1 LWIADFKWSALGAFE
16 ALRIMGIQRESGEGR
31 KMEQRRKQILSWC
44 LYDWA
49 NSAFACTIMAAVLP
63 VFYSSVAG
71 ANLNKTTASSYWG
84 YTNTI
89 AMLIV
94 ACSAPILGALADHR
108 GIKKQFLAFFAGM
121 GIVST
126 SLLFFVGRG
135 DWFLASLLYIIGMV
149 GFSGG
154 NNFYDS
160 LLPHVAGAKD
170 IDRISSLGYALGY
183 LGGGILLAL
192 NLAMILKPHWFGIAD
207 AEWGTRYSFVTVGV
221 WWATFS
227 IPILKNVPEP
237 PVVPIPGESSNSL
250 RASLQRLS
258 LTFHHIRQ
266 YREAF
271 KFLLAFWLFNDGIGT
286 IISMAVIFGAEIN
299 ISQGN
304 LIGSILAVQF
314 IGIPFSLLFGRLA
327 GRMGTKQAIFLGLAV
342 YTGISVGGYFI
353 QTALH
358 FWILAVLVGFVQGGT
373 QALSRSLFGTMIPK
387 SRSAEFFSFYDVSS
401 KFAGIIGPFVFGLV
415 GQLTGSSRLSVFA
428 LVIFFIGGG
437 IILSTV
443 NEEEGRARALS

>member
-1 LWIADFKWSALGAFE
+1 MIV
-16 ALRIMGIQRESGEGR
+16 
-31 KMEQRRKQILSWC
+31 SWC

-49 NSAFACTIMAAVLP
+49 NSAFAATIMAAVLP

-71 ANLNKTTASSYWG
+71 AGLSKPTASSYWG

-94 ACSAPILGALADHR
+94 AFCAPILGALADHS
-108 GIKKQFLAFFAGM
+108 GTKKRFLAFFAGM
-121 GIVST
+121 GVVST
-126 SLLFFVGRG
+126 ALLVFVGRG
-135 DWFLASLLYIIGMV
+135 DWLLASFLYILGMV

-160 LLPHVAGAKD
+160 LLPHVAGEKD
-170 IDRISSLGYALGY
+170 IDRISSYGYAFGY
-183 LGGGILLAL
+183 LGGGILLAV
-192 NLAMILKPHWFGIAD
+192 NLAMILKPELIGIPD
-207 AEWGTRYSFVTVGV
+207 AEWGTRYSFLTVGV
-221 WWATFS
+221 WWSVFS

-237 PVVPIPGESSNSL
+237 PIVPIPGESSNPL
-250 RASLQRLS
+250 RASFQRLS
-258 LTFHHIRQ
+258 LTFHHLRR
-266 YREAF
+266 YREAC
-271 KFLLAFWLFNDGIGT
+271 KFLIAFWLFNDGIGT

-299 ISQGN
+299 IPREH

-314 IGIPFSLLFGRLA
+314 IGIPFSILFGRLA
-327 GRMGTKQAIFLGLAV
+327 DRMGTKRAIFLGLAV
-342 YTGISVGGYFI
+342 YTGISIGGYFI

-415 GQLTGSSRLSVFA
+415 GQLTGSSRLSVVA

-437 IILSTV
+437 LILLTV
-443 NEEEGRARALS
+443 DEKEGRAKASS

>member
-1 LWIADFKWSALGAFE
+1 
-16 ALRIMGIQRESGEGR
+16 
-31 KMEQRRKQILSWC
+31 MEKQRRKVILSWC

-49 NSAFACTIMAAVLP
+49 NSAFASTIMAAVLP

-71 ANLNKTTASSYWG
+71 ANLSKTTASSYWG
-84 YTNTI
+84 YTNTL
-89 AMLIV
+89 AMLVV
-94 ACSAPILGALADHR
+94 AFSAPILGALADHR
-108 GIKKQFLAFFAGM
+108 GIKKRFLALFAGM

-126 SLLFFVGRG
+126 SMLVFVGKG

-160 LLPHVAGAKD
+160 LLPHVAGEKD

-183 LGGGILLAL
+183 LGGGILLAF
-192 NLAMILKPHWFGIAD
+192 NVAMILKPHWFGIAD
-207 AEWGTRYSFVTVGV
+207 AEWGTRYSFLTVGV
-221 WWATFS
+221 WWAAFS

-237 PVVPIPGESSNSL
+237 PIVPIPGESSNPL

-258 LTFHHIRQ
+258 LTFHNIRQ

-271 KFLLAFWLFNDGIGT
+271 KFLIAFWLFNDGIGT

-299 ISQGN
+299 IPQAH

-314 IGIPFSLLFGRLA
+314 IGIPFSILFGRLA
-327 GRMGTKQAIFLGLAV
+327 GWMGTKRSIFLGLAV
-342 YTGISVGGYFI
+342 YTGISIGGYFI

-373 QALSRSLFGTMIPK
+373 QALSRSLFGTMIPR

-401 KFAGIIGPFVFGLV
+401 KFAGIIGPFVFGIV
-415 GQLTGSSRLSVFA
+415 GQMTGSSRLSVVA

-437 IILSTV
+437 MILFTV
-443 NEEEGRARALS
+443 NEKEGRARALAQPTSRRI

>member
-1 LWIADFKWSALGAFE
+1 
-16 ALRIMGIQRESGEGR
+16 
-31 KMEQRRKQILSWC
+31 MEKQRRKVVLSWC

-49 NSAFACTIMAAVLP
+49 NSAFAATIMASVLP

-71 ANLNKTTASSYWG
+71 AELSKTTASSYWG

-94 ACSAPILGALADHR
+94 AFCAPILGALADHS
-108 GIKKQFLAFFAGM
+108 GMKKRFLAFFAGM
-121 GIVST
+121 GVVST
-126 SLLFFVGRG
+126 AMLVFVGRG
-135 DWFLASLLYIIGMV
+135 DWFLASFLYILGMV

-160 LLPHVAGAKD
+160 LLPHVAGEKD
-170 IDRISSLGYALGY
+170 IDRISSYGYAFGY
-183 LGGGILLAL
+183 LGGGILLAV
-192 NLAMILKPHWFGIAD
+192 NLAMILKPHLFGIPD
-207 AEWGTRYSFVTVGV
+207 AEWGTRYSFLTVGV
-221 WWATFS
+221 WWSVFS

-237 PVVPIPGESSNSL
+237 SIVPIPGESSHPL

-258 LTFHHIRQ
+258 LTLRHIRR

-271 KFLLAFWLFNDGIGT
+271 KFLIAYWLFNDGIGT

-299 ISQGN
+299 IPQEH

-314 IGIPFSLLFGRLA
+314 IGIPFSILFGRLA
-327 GRMGTKQAIFLGLAV
+327 GRIGTKRAIFLGLAV
-342 YTGISVGGYFI
+342 YTGISMGGYFI

-373 QALSRSLFGTMIPK
+373 QALSRSLFGRMIPK

-415 GQLTGSSRLSVFA
+415 GQLAGSSRLSVVA

-437 IILSTV
+437 LILLTV
-443 NEEEGRARALS
+443 DEKEGRARASS

>member
-1 LWIADFKWSALGAFE
+1 
-16 ALRIMGIQRESGEGR
+16 M
-31 KMEQRRKQILSWC
+31 ILSWC

-49 NSAFACTIMAAVLP
+49 NSAFASTIMAAVLP

-71 ANLNKTTASSYWG
+71 ANLSKTTASSYWG
-84 YTNTI
+84 YTNTL
-89 AMLIV
+89 AMLVV
-94 ACSAPILGALADHR
+94 AFSAPILGALADHR
-108 GIKKQFLAFFAGM
+108 GIKKRFLALFAGM

-126 SLLFFVGRG
+126 SMLVFVGKG
-135 DWFLASLLYIIGMV
+135 DWFLASFLYIIGMV

-160 LLPHVAGAKD
+160 LLPHVAGEKD

-183 LGGGILLAL
+183 LGGGILLAF
-192 NLAMILKPHWFGIAD
+192 NVAMILKPHWFGIAD
-207 AEWGTRYSFVTVGV
+207 AEWGTRYSFLTVGV
-221 WWATFS
+221 WWAAFS

-237 PVVPIPGESSNSL
+237 PIVPIPGESSNPL

-258 LTFHHIRQ
+258 LTFHNIRQ

-271 KFLLAFWLFNDGIGT
+271 KFLIAFWLFNDGIGT

-299 ISQGN
+299 IPQAH

-314 IGIPFSLLFGRLA
+314 IGIPFTILFGRLA
-327 GRMGTKQAIFLGLAV
+327 GWVGTKRSIFLGLAV
-342 YTGISVGGYFI
+342 YTGISIGGYFI

-373 QALSRSLFGTMIPK
+373 QALSRSLFGTMIPR

-415 GQLTGSSRLSVFA
+415 GQLTGSSRLSVVA
-428 LVIFFIGGG
+428 LVVFFIGGG
-437 IILSTV
+437 MILFTV
-443 NEEEGRARALS
+443 NEKEGRARAFS

>member
-1 LWIADFKWSALGAFE
+1 
-16 ALRIMGIQRESGEGR
+16 
-31 KMEQRRKQILSWC
+31 MEKQRRKVILSWC

-49 NSAFACTIMAAVLP
+49 NSAFASTIMAAVLP

-71 ANLNKTTASSYWG
+71 ANLSKTTASSYWG
-84 YTNTI
+84 YTNTL
-89 AMLIV
+89 AMLVV
-94 ACSAPILGALADHR
+94 AFSAPILGALADHR
-108 GIKKQFLAFFAGM
+108 GIKKRFLALFAGM

-126 SLLFFVGRG
+126 SMLVFVGKG

-160 LLPHVAGAKD
+160 LLPHVAGEKD

-183 LGGGILLAL
+183 LGGGILLAF
-192 NLAMILKPHWFGIAD
+192 NVAMILKPHWFGIAD
-207 AEWGTRYSFVTVGV
+207 AEWGTRYSFLTVGV
-221 WWATFS
+221 WWAAFS
-227 IPILKNVPEP
+227 IPLLKNVPEP
-237 PVVPIPGESSNSL
+237 AIVPIPGESSNPL

-258 LTFHHIRQ
+258 LTFHNIRQ

-271 KFLLAFWLFNDGIGT
+271 KFLIAFWLFNDGIGT

-299 ISQGN
+299 IPQAH

-314 IGIPFSLLFGRLA
+314 IGIPFSILFGRLA
-327 GRMGTKQAIFLGLAV
+327 GWMGTKRSIFLGLAV
-342 YTGISVGGYFI
+342 YTGISIGGYFI

-401 KFAGIIGPFVFGLV
+401 KFAGIIGPFVFGIV
-415 GQLTGSSRLSVFA
+415 GQMTGSSRLSVVA

-437 IILSTV
+437 MILFTV
-443 NEEEGRARALS
+443 NEKEGRARAFS

>member
-1 LWIADFKWSALGAFE
+1 
-16 ALRIMGIQRESGEGR
+16 
-31 KMEQRRKQILSWC
+31 MEKQRRKRVLSWC

-49 NSAFACTIMAAVLP
+49 NSAFAATIMAAVLP

-71 ANLNKTTASSYWG
+71 ADLSKTTASSYWG

-94 ACSAPILGALADHR
+94 AFCAPILGALADHS
-108 GIKKQFLAFFAGM
+108 GTKKRFLAFFAGL
-121 GIVST
+121 GVVST
-126 SLLFFVGRG
+126 AMLVFVGRG
-135 DWFLASLLYIIGMV
+135 DWFLASLLYILGMV

-160 LLPHVAGAKD
+160 LLPHVAGDKD
-170 IDRISSLGYALGY
+170 IDRISSYGYAFGY
-183 LGGGILLAL
+183 LGGGILLAV
-192 NLAMILKPHWFGIAD
+192 NLAMILKPHLFGIPD
-207 AEWGTRYSFVTVGV
+207 AEWGTRYSFLTVGV
-221 WWATFS
+221 WWSVFS

-237 PVVPIPGESSNSL
+237 PVVPIPGESSHPL

-258 LTFHHIRQ
+258 LTLGHIRR

-271 KFLLAFWLFNDGIGT
+271 KFLIAYWLFNDGIGT

-299 ISQGN
+299 IPQEH
-304 LIGSILAVQF
+304 LIGAILAVQF
-314 IGIPFSLLFGRLA
+314 IGIPFSILFGRLA
-327 GRMGTKQAIFLGLAV
+327 GRMGTKRAIFLGLAV
-342 YTGISVGGYFI
+342 YTGISLGGYFI

-373 QALSRSLFGTMIPK
+373 QALSRSLFGTLIPK

-415 GQLTGSSRLSVFA
+415 GQLTGSSRLSVVA

-437 IILSTV
+437 SILLTV
-443 NEEEGRARALS
+443 DEKEGRARASS

>member
-1 LWIADFKWSALGAFE
+1 MD
-16 ALRIMGIQRESGEGR
+16 R
-31 KMEQRRKQILSWC
+31 QRRKMIFSWC

-49 NSAFACTIMAAVLP
+49 NSAFATIIIAAVLP

-71 ANLNKTTASSYWG
+71 ANLSKTTASSYWG

-94 ACSAPILGALADHR
+94 ACTAPILGALADHS
-108 GIKKQFLAFFAGM
+108 GIKKRFLALFAGM
-121 GIVST
+121 GAVSAT
-126 SLLFFVGRG
+126 MLVFVGKG

-160 LLPHVAGAKD
+160 LLPHVAGEKN
-170 IDRISSLGYALGY
+170 IDRISSYGYALGY
-183 LGGGILLAL
+183 LGGGILLAF
-192 NLAMILKPHWFGIAD
+192 NLAMILKPHWFGIPD
-207 AEWGTRYSFVTVGV
+207 AEWGTRYSFLTVGV
-221 WWATFS
+221 WWTLFS

-237 PVVPIPGESSNSL
+237 PVVPIPGESTNPF

-258 LTFHHIRQ
+258 QTFHNLRQ

-271 KFLLAFWLFNDGIGT
+271 KFLVAFWLYNDGIGT

-299 ISQGN
+299 IPQSH

-314 IGIPFSLLFGRLA
+314 IGIPFSVLFGRLA
-327 GRMGTKQAIFLGLAV
+327 DWMGTKRAIFLGLAV
-342 YTGISVGGYFI
+342 YTIISLGGYFI

-373 QALSRSLFGTMIPK
+373 QALSRSLFGAMIPK

-401 KFAGIIGPFVFGLV
+401 KFAGIIGPFVFGIV
-415 GQLTGSSRLSVFA
+415 GQMTGSSRLSVVA
-428 LVIFFIGGG
+428 LVVFFIGGG
-437 IILSTV
+437 LILLAV
-443 NEEEGRARALS
+443 NEKEGKSRALF

>member
-1 LWIADFKWSALGAFE
+1 
-16 ALRIMGIQRESGEGR
+16 
-31 KMEQRRKQILSWC
+31 MEKERRKQILSWC

-49 NSAFACTIMAAVLP
+49 NSAFAATIMAAVLP

-71 ANLNKTTASSYWG
+71 ANLSKTTASSYWG
-84 YTNTI
+84 YTNTL
-89 AMLIV
+89 AMLVV
-94 ACSAPILGALADHR
+94 AFSAPILGALADHR
-108 GIKKQFLAFFAGM
+108 GIKKRFLALFAGM

-126 SLLFFVGRG
+126 SLLVFVGKG

-160 LLPHVAGAKD
+160 LLPHVAGEKD

-183 LGGGILLAL
+183 LGGGILLAF
-192 NLAMILKPHWFGIAD
+192 NVAMILKPHWFGIVD
-207 AEWGTRYSFVTVGV
+207 AEWGTRYSFLTVGV
-221 WWATFS
+221 WWAAFS

-237 PVVPIPGESSNSL
+237 PVVPIPGESSNPL

-258 LTFHHIRQ
+258 LTFHNIRQ

-271 KFLLAFWLFNDGIGT
+271 KFLVAFWLFNDGIGT

-299 ISQGN
+299 IPQAH

-314 IGIPFSLLFGRLA
+314 IGIPFSILFGRLA
-327 GRMGTKQAIFLGLAV
+327 GWMGTKRSIFLGLAV
-342 YTGISVGGYFI
+342 YTGISIGGYFI

-387 SRSAEFFSFYDVSS
+387 YRSAEFFSFYDVSS
-401 KFAGIIGPFVFGLV
+401 KFAGIIGPFVFGIV
-415 GQLTGSSRLSVFA
+415 GQMTGSSRLSVVA

-437 IILSTV
+437 MILFTV
-443 NEEEGRARALS
+443 NEKEGRAKALAQPTSRRI

>member
-1 LWIADFKWSALGAFE
+1 
-16 ALRIMGIQRESGEGR
+16 
-31 KMEQRRKQILSWC
+31 MEKQRRKMVLSWC

-49 NSAFACTIMAAVLP
+49 NSAFATIIMAAVLP

-71 ANLNKTTASSYWG
+71 ANLSKTTASSYWG
-84 YTNTI
+84 YTNTL
-89 AMLIV
+89 AMLVV
-94 ACSAPILGALADHR
+94 AFSAPILGALADHR
-108 GIKKQFLAFFAGM
+108 GIKKRFLALFAGM

-126 SLLFFVGRG
+126 SFLVLVGKG

-160 LLPHVAGAKD
+160 LLPHVAGEKD

-183 LGGGILLAL
+183 LGGGILLAF

-207 AEWGTRYSFVTVGV
+207 AEWGTRYSFLTVGV
-221 WWATFS
+221 WWAAFS

-237 PVVPIPGESSNSL
+237 PVVPIPGESSNAL
-250 RASLQRLS
+250 RASLQRLA
-258 LTFHHIRQ
+258 LTFHNLRQ

-271 KFLLAFWLFNDGIGT
+271 KFLIAFWLFNDGIGT

-299 ISQGN
+299 IPQAH

-314 IGIPFSLLFGRLA
+314 IGIPFSILFGRLA
-327 GRMGTKQAIFLGLAV
+327 GWMGTKRAIFLGLAV
-342 YTGISVGGYFI
+342 YTGISIGGYFI

-415 GQLTGSSRLSVFA
+415 GQLTGSSRLSVVA

-437 IILSTV
+437 MILFTV
-443 NEEEGRARALS
+443 NEKEGRARAFS

>member
-1 LWIADFKWSALGAFE
+1 
-16 ALRIMGIQRESGEGR
+16 M
-31 KMEQRRKQILSWC
+31 ILSWC

-49 NSAFACTIMAAVLP
+49 NSAFASTIMAAVLP

-84 YTNTI
+84 YTNTL
-89 AMLIV
+89 AMLVV
-94 ACSAPILGALADHR
+94 AFSAPILGALADHR
-108 GIKKQFLAFFAGM
+108 GIKKRFLALFAGM

-126 SLLFFVGRG
+126 SLLVFVGKG
-135 DWFLASLLYIIGMV
+135 DWFLASFLYIIGMV

-160 LLPHVAGAKD
+160 LLPHVAGEKD

-183 LGGGILLAL
+183 LGGGILLAF
-192 NLAMILKPHWFGIAD
+192 NVAMILKPHWFGIAD
-207 AEWGTRYSFVTVGV
+207 AEWGTRYSFLTVGV
-221 WWATFS
+221 WWAAFS

-237 PVVPIPGESSNSL
+237 PIIPIPGESSNPL

-258 LTFHHIRQ
+258 LTFHNIRQ

-271 KFLLAFWLFNDGIGT
+271 KFLIAFWLFNDGIGT

-299 ISQGN
+299 IPQAH

-314 IGIPFSLLFGRLA
+314 IGIPFSILFGRLA
-327 GRMGTKQAIFLGLAV
+327 GRMGTKRAIFLGLAV
-342 YTGISVGGYFI
+342 YTGISIGGYFI

-401 KFAGIIGPFVFGLV
+401 KFAGIIGPFVFGIV
-415 GQLTGSSRLSVFA
+415 GQMTGSSRLSVVA
-428 LVIFFIGGG
+428 LVVFFIGGG
-437 IILSTV
+437 MILSTV
-443 NEEEGRARALS
+443 NEKEGRAKALAQPTSRRI

>member
-1 LWIADFKWSALGAFE
+1 
-16 ALRIMGIQRESGEGR
+16 
-31 KMEQRRKQILSWC
+31 MEKQRRKIILSWC

-49 NSAFACTIMAAVLP
+49 NSAFASTIMAAVLP

-84 YTNTI
+84 YTNTL
-89 AMLIV
+89 AMLVV
-94 ACSAPILGALADHR
+94 AFSAPLLGALADHR
-108 GIKKQFLAFFAGM
+108 GIKKRFLALFAGM

-126 SLLFFVGRG
+126 SLLVLVGKG

-160 LLPHVAGAKD
+160 LLPHVAGEKD

-183 LGGGILLAL
+183 LGGGILLAF
-192 NLAMILKPHWFGIAD
+192 NVAMILKPHWFGIAD
-207 AEWGTRYSFVTVGV
+207 AEWGTRYSFLTVGV
-221 WWATFS
+221 WWAAFS
-227 IPILKNVPEP
+227 IPLLKYVPEP
-237 PVVPIPGESSNSL
+237 PVVPIPGESSNPL

-258 LTFHHIRQ
+258 LTFHNIRQ

-271 KFLLAFWLFNDGIGT
+271 KFLIAFWLFNDGIGT

-299 ISQGN
+299 IPQAH

-314 IGIPFSLLFGRLA
+314 IGIPFSILFGRLA
-327 GRMGTKQAIFLGLAV
+327 GRMGTKRSIFLGLAV
-342 YTGISVGGYFI
+342 YTGISIGGYFI

-373 QALSRSLFGTMIPK
+373 QALSRSLFGTMVPK

-401 KFAGIIGPFVFGLV
+401 KFAGIIGPFVFGIV
-415 GQLTGSSRLSVFA
+415 GQMTGSSRLSVVA
-428 LVIFFIGGG
+428 LVIFFIGGAM
-437 IILSTV
+437 ILSTV
-443 NEEEGRARALS
+443 NEKEGRAKALAQPTSRRI

>member
-1 LWIADFKWSALGAFE
+1 
-16 ALRIMGIQRESGEGR
+16 
-31 KMEQRRKQILSWC
+31 MEKQRRKMILSWC

-49 NSAFACTIMAAVLP
+49 NSAFATTIMAAVLP

-71 ANLNKTTASSYWG
+71 ADLSKTTASSYWG

-89 AMLIV
+89 SMLLV
-94 ACSAPILGALADHR
+94 AFTAPLLGALADH
-108 GIKKQFLAFFAGM
+108 GGMKKKFLAFFAGM
-121 GIVST
+121 GVVST
-126 SLLFFVGRG
+126 GMLVFVGRG

-160 LLPHVAGAKD
+160 LLPHVAGEKD
-170 IDRISSLGYALGY
+170 IDRISSYGYALGY
-183 LGGGILLAL
+183 LGGGILLAF
-192 NLAMILKPHWFGIAD
+192 NLSMILKPHWFGIPE
-207 AEWGTRYSFVTVGV
+207 AEWGTRYSFLTVGV
-221 WWATFS
+221 WWTLFS

-237 PVVPIPGESSNSL
+237 PIVPIAGESANPL

-258 LTFHHIRQ
+258 LTFHNLRQ

-271 KFLLAFWLFNDGIGT
+271 KFLVAFWLYNDGIGT

-299 ISQGN
+299 ISQGH

-314 IGIPFSLLFGRLA
+314 IGIPFTDLFGRLA
-327 GRMGTKQAIFLGLAV
+327 GWMGTKRAIFLGLAV
-342 YTGISVGGYFI
+342 YTGISLGGYFI
-353 QTALH
+353 QRALH

-373 QALSRSLFGTMIPK
+373 QALSRSLFGTLIPK

-401 KFAGIIGPFVFGLV
+401 KFAGIIGPFVFGIV
-415 GQLTGSSRLSVFA
+415 GQMTGSSRLSVVA
-428 LVIFFIGGG
+428 LVVFFVGGG

-443 NEEEGRARALS
+443 NDKEGRARALVQPTPRRI

>member
-1 LWIADFKWSALGAFE
+1 
-16 ALRIMGIQRESGEGR
+16 MVV
-31 KMEQRRKQILSWC
+31 SWC

-49 NSAFACTIMAAVLP
+49 NSAFAATIMAAVLP

-71 ANLNKTTASSYWG
+71 ADLSKTTASSYWG

-94 ACSAPILGALADHR
+94 ASCAPILGALADHC
-108 GIKKQFLAFFAGM
+108 GMKKRFLAFFAGM
-121 GIVST
+121 GVVST
-126 SLLFFVGRG
+126 AMLVFVGRG
-135 DWFLASLLYIIGMV
+135 DWFLASLLYILGMV

-160 LLPHVAGAKD
+160 LLPHVAGEKD
-170 IDRISSLGYALGY
+170 IDRISSYGYAFGY
-183 LGGGILLAL
+183 LGGGILLAV
-192 NLAMILKPHWFGIAD
+192 NLAMILKPHLFGIPD
-207 AEWGTRYSFVTVGV
+207 AEWGTRYSFLTVGI
-221 WWATFS
+221 WWSVFS

-237 PVVPIPGESSNSL
+237 PIVPIPGESSNPL

-258 LTFHHIRQ
+258 LTFHHIRS

-271 KFLLAFWLFNDGIGT
+271 KFLIAFWLFNDGIGT

-299 ISQGN
+299 IPQEH

-314 IGIPFSLLFGRLA
+314 IGIPCSILFGRLA
-327 GRMGTKQAIFLGLAV
+327 DRIGTKRAIFLGLAV
-342 YTGISVGGYFI
+342 YTGISIGGYFI

-415 GQLTGSSRLSVFA
+415 GQLTGSSRLSVVA

-437 IILSTV
+437 LILLTV
-443 NEEEGRARALS
+443 DEKEGRARASS

>member
-1 LWIADFKWSALGAFE
+1 
-16 ALRIMGIQRESGEGR
+16 M
-31 KMEQRRKQILSWC
+31 KMEKQRRKRVLSWC

-49 NSAFACTIMAAVLP
+49 NSAFAATIMAAVLP

-71 ANLNKTTASSYWG
+71 ADLSKTTASSYWG

-94 ACSAPILGALADHR
+94 AFCAPILGALADHS
-108 GIKKQFLAFFAGM
+108 GTKKRFLAFFAGL
-121 GIVST
+121 GVVST
-126 SLLFFVGRG
+126 AMLVFVGRG
-135 DWFLASLLYIIGMV
+135 DWFLASLLYILGMV

-160 LLPHVAGAKD
+160 LLPHVAGEKD
-170 IDRISSLGYALGY
+170 IDRISSYGYAFGY
-183 LGGGILLAL
+183 LGGGILLAV
-192 NLAMILKPHWFGIAD
+192 NLAMILKPDLFGIPD
-207 AEWGTRYSFVTVGV
+207 AEWGTRYSFLTVGV
-221 WWATFS
+221 WWSVFS

-237 PVVPIPGESSNSL
+237 PVVPIPGESSHPL

-258 LTFHHIRQ
+258 LTLGHIRR

-271 KFLLAFWLFNDGIGT
+271 KFLVAYWLFNDGIGT
-286 IISMAVIFGAEIN
+286 IISMAVIFGAEVN
-299 ISQGN
+299 IPQEH
-304 LIGSILAVQF
+304 LIGAILAVQF
-314 IGIPFSLLFGRLA
+314 IGIPFSILFGRMA
-327 GRMGTKQAIFLGLAV
+327 GRMGTKRAIFLGLAV
-342 YTGISVGGYFI
+342 YTGISLGGYFI

-373 QALSRSLFGTMIPK
+373 QALSRSLFGTLIPR

-415 GQLTGSSRLSVFA
+415 GQLTGSSRLSVVA

-437 IILSTV
+437 SILLTV
-443 NEEEGRARALS
+443 DEKEGRARASSENRR

>member
-1 LWIADFKWSALGAFE
+1 MDG
-16 ALRIMGIQRESGEGR
+16 
-31 KMEQRRKQILSWC
+31 QRRTLILSWC

-49 NSAFACTIMAAVLP
+49 NSAFATTIMAAVLP

-71 ANLNKTTASSYWG
+71 ANLSKTTASSYWG

-94 ACSAPILGALADHR
+94 ACSAPLLGALADHK
-108 GIKKQFLAFFAGM
+108 GTKKRFLAFFAGL
-121 GIVST
+121 GVVST
-126 SLLFFVGRG
+126 SLLVFVGRG
-135 DWFLASLLYIIGMV
+135 DWFLASFLYIIGMV

-160 LLPHVAGAKD
+160 LLPHVAGERD
-170 IDRISSLGYALGY
+170 MDRISSYGYALGY
-183 LGGGILLAL
+183 LGGGILLAF
-192 NLAMILKPHWFGIAD
+192 NLSMILKPHWFGIPD
-207 AEWGTRYSFVTVGV
+207 AEWGTRYSFLTVGV
-221 WWATFS
+221 WWILFS
-227 IPILKNVPEP
+227 IPLLKNVPEP
-237 PVVPIPGESSNSL
+237 AVVPIPGESPHPL
-250 RASLQRLS
+250 RASIQRLS
-258 LTFHHIRQ
+258 LTFHNLRQ

-271 KFLLAFWLFNDGIGT
+271 KFLVAFWLYNDGIGT

-299 ISQGN
+299 IPQGH

-314 IGIPFSLLFGRLA
+314 IGIPFSILFGRLA
-327 GRMGTKQAIFLGLAV
+327 GWLGTKRAIFLGLTV
-342 YTGISVGGYFI
+342 YTGISIGGYFI

-415 GQLTGSSRLSVFA
+415 GQLTGSSRLSVVA
-428 LVIFFIGGG
+428 LVIFFVGGG
-437 IILSTV
+437 LTLFTV
-443 NEEEGRARALS
+443 NEKEGRSRALS